1 MPRFLGQKRRRLDN
15 DEDMSDPDDTLSIAL
30 NSVTA
35 QELFSRHVDLAP
47 FLLKKLQE
55 CQLKGDINPSLV
67 PILSMLS
74 RVSPGLQFQ
83 DDITSECQLDDFVFQ
98 NLDQFFKFEAPN
110 GSNF

>member
-1 MPRFLGQKRRRLDN
+1 MPRFLGQKRRRIDN
-15 DEDMSDPDDTLSIAL
+15 DEDMSDPDDTLTMAL
-30 NSVTA
+30 NAVTA

-55 CQLKGDINPSLV
+55 CQLKEEINPSLV

-74 RVSPGLQFQ
+74 RVSPGLQSQ

-98 NLDQFFKFEAPN
+98 SLTQF
-110 GSNF
+110 